1 MLETTAGVCARVG
14 LEARLWLPSACLTV
28 VQHGYMDT
36 DPAAGAAAGGAGGGG
51 PCLVWAR
58 WECQDLRAVGSEK
71 GFGGQEQH
79 LLPAASGLLGQR
91 RERLGGALVWMLTVE
106 RSK

>member
-1 MLETTAGVCARVG
+1 M
-14 LEARLWLPSACLTV
+14 
-28 VQHGYMDT
+28 
-36 DPAAGAAAGGAGGGG
+36 
-51 PCLVWAR
+51 
-58 WECQDLRAVGSEK
+58 GSEK